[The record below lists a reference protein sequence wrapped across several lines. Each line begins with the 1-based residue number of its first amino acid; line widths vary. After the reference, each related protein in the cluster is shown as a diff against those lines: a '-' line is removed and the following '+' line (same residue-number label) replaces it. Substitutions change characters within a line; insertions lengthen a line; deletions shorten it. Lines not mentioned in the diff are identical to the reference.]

1 MFFKYT
7 IFQIAAFMVF
17 VLPLS
22 GQKKKSTHKIVS
34 VGFYNLEN
42 LFDTEDDPKIDDAEF
57 LPSGARAW
65 TQERYSEKLANMAQV
80 IAQIGQ
86 PEVSAGLSILGVSEI
101 ENRRVLEDLVKQVPL
116 RDRKYRIIH
125 YDSPDGRGVDVGLL
139 YNPMHFTPVFSKPIP
154 LINYEGDRRRF
165 TRDILYVKGMLDED
179 TLHVLVNH
187 WPSRGGGPASVA
199 YRNNGAKLCRMVVD
213 SLFKIDKEA
222 KILIMG
228 DLNDDPTD
236 ESIKSYLRAV
246 GRADE
251 VSKTGLFNP
260 YEDMF
265 RRGQGS
271 NAYRDA
277 WSLFDQVILSEGITK
292 PEAKG
297 FRFLKATIFNKKFL
311 IQKNGQYKGYPFR
324 TFSGDQ
330 YQGGYSD
337 HFPSY
342 VYLVNDTETKQ

>member
-1 MFFKYT
+1 MLSQYLSHLTSILFLFS
-7 IFQIAAFMVF
+7 
-17 VLPLS
+17 LSLS
-22 GQKKKSTHKIVS
+22 GQKKEASYNIMA

-42 LFDTEDDPKIDDAEF
+42 LFDTEDDPNIDDSEF
-57 LPSGARAW
+57 LPAGTRAW
-65 TQERYSEKLANMAQV
+65 TRERYAEKLANMASV

-86 PEVSAGLSILGVSEI
+86 PEVKAGLSVLGVAEI
-101 ENRRVLEDLVKQVPL
+101 ENRRVLEDLVKQPLL

-139 YNPMHFTPVFSKPIP
+139 YNPMHFTPLYSKPIP
-154 LINYEGDRRRF
+154 LINYEGERRRY
-165 TRDILYVKGMLDED
+165 TRDILYVKGMLDDD
-179 TLHVLVNH
+179 TLHILVNH

-199 YRNNGAKLCRMVVD
+199 YRNNGAKQCRIVAD
-213 SLFKIDKEA
+213 SLLKIDKKA
-222 KILIMG
+222 KLLIMG

-246 GRADE
+246 GKAEE

-260 YEDMF
+260 FEEMF

-277 WSLFDQVILSEGITK
+277 WSLFDQVILSEGIAD
-292 PEAKG
+292 PDAQG
-297 FRFLKATIFNKKFL
+297 FRFLKAGIFNKKFL
-311 IQKNGQYKGYPFR
+311 IQKSGQYKGYPFR

-342 VYLVNDTETKQ
+342 VYLVHETVSKQ

>member
-1 MFFKYT
+1 MLIKYVFS
-7 IFQIAAFMVF
+7 IFLALVF
-17 VLPLS
+17 LMRPLQSQKS
-22 GQKKKSTHKIVS
+22 GASYPIVS

-42 LFDTEDDPKIDDAEF
+42 LFDTDDDPKIDDAEF

-65 TQERYSEKLANMAQV
+65 TKERYAEKLANMAHV

-86 PEVSAGLSILGVSEI
+86 PEVKSGLSILGVAEI
-101 ENRRVLEDLVKQVPL
+101 ENRKVLEDLVKQASL

-139 YNPMHFTPVFSKPIP
+139 YNPVHFTPTHSKAIP
-154 LINYEGDRRRF
+154 LINYDGDRRRY
-165 TRDILYVKGMLDED
+165 TRDILYVKGMLDQD
-179 TLHVLVNH
+179 TLHILVNH

-199 YRNNGAKLCRMVVD
+199 YRNNGARQCRIIAD
-213 SLFKIDKEA
+213 SLFKIDNKA

-246 GRADE
+246 GNADE

-260 YEDMF
+260 YEEMF

-277 WSLFDQVILSEGITK
+277 WSLFDQIILSEGITDPK
-292 PEAKG
+292 LG
-297 FRFLKATIFNKKFL
+297 GYRLLKANIFNKKFL
-311 IQKNGQYKGYPFR
+311 IQKSGQYKGYPFR

-342 VYLVNDTETKQ
+342 VYLVNETDTKQ